1 MQPLPQAALAV
12 LVAAVLAW
20 FGAKK
25 RSLSREGAVAAF
37 VVGLISFAASTRS
50 GALLI
55 AFYQSGS
62 SLTKFKAA
70 RKATLDASSSD
81 ASDGRGAEQVL
92 ACSLLAALLS
102 LLSLLHHGM
111 GVDAVCDREAGPL
124 HAAILCGLIG
134 HYACCAGDTWAS
146 ELGILDPFGPP
157 RLLTNPFRSVPPGTN
172 GAVSVT
178 GVVPS
183 TCTQR
188 MKVQMSMCVFF
199 YTAVLCRAE
208 YLHAPFFPRGA
219 TSLHA

>member
-37 VVGLISFAASTRS
+37 VVGLISFAASIRS

-81 ASDGRGAEQVL
+81 ASDGRGAAQVL
-92 ACSLLAALLS
+92 ACSLLAALPRALTGAAS
-102 LLSLLHHGM
+102 I
-111 GVDAVCDREAGPL
+111 
-124 HAAILCGLIG
+124 AAIAASTRAAPPAVREVSIIVGLS
-134 HYACCAGDTWAS
+134 AS
-146 ELGILDPFGPP
+146 S
-157 RLLTNPFRSVPPGTN
+157 RSI
-172 GAVSVT
+172 
-178 GVVPS
+178 
-183 TCTQR
+183 R
-188 MKVQMSMCVFF
+188 W
-199 YTAVLCRAE
+199 
-208 YLHAPFFPRGA
+208 
-219 TSLHA
+219 